1 MVSLETA
8 FHPMLSPMKQL
19 CNPFASIKVRS
30 KGSKSPALPYPAEPY
45 YQERN
50 EYPDP
55 IDLYIRPLRMLAIN
69 HALSDLNGDG
79 ETENIPRS
87 GRLLGQTLAQQQGKD
102 SSESEQPDMEKHVP
116 SSMGGRPKP

>member
-8 FHPMLSPMKQL
+8 FHPLLSPMKQL
-19 CNPFASIKVRS
+19 SNPFTSIKVRS
-30 KGSKSPALPYPAEPY
+30 KGSKSPVSPYPAEPD

-55 IDLYIRPLRMLAIN
+55 INLDIRPLGMLAIN
-69 HALSDLNGDG
+69 HALGDLNGDG
-79 ETENIPRS
+79 ETEKIQRS

-102 SSESEQPDMEKHVP
+102 SSESEQPDMEKPVP